1 MDYNNQDIIIAR
13 ATPVGKSALA
23 AIRLSGSKV
32 KNAAK
37 GIIKFSNLKPNNI
50 KYKKI
55 NSPTKKSIIDTS
67 MVSYYSAPKSFT
79 GEDMIEIFCHGNDII
94 VDNII
99 DEFLKKGARIAY
111 PGEFSYR
118 AFKNGKIDLL
128 QAESIA
134 AKINQNSKQYGVA
147 LQNIESGY
155 TSNQLVEL
163 REEIVHTLT
172 IIEHELDFNEE
183 EINHTSVKKI
193 QRTFKNIHQKINL
206 IIKYSLDLQKIE
218 RGYKV
223 VLVGLPN
230 VGKSTLFNR
239 LLGEDRAIVTN
250 IKGTTRDV
258 IESTLNYDGMPIS
271 LYDTAGYR
279 KTNNKIER
287 LGISKTL
294 DCAIKADIMVFIDD
308 INPKKQ
314 YDDLSA
320 AFPDFTKI
328 NTLYVKSKSDLKK
341 SSGVDASIIEV
352 SCKNDFGIDLLL
364 TNLLTKIKKSSVK
377 KTYNNVALCNT
388 RQMEVLKKI
397 DDLFV
402 NVLESFDEGLE
413 MDIIASQIKDSVYM
427 FEELLGKMTTEEV
440 LNNIFKGFCVGK

>member
-13 ATPVGKSALA
+13 ATPIGKSALA

-37 GIIKFSNLKPNNI
+37 GIIKFSNLRPNDI

-99 DEFLKKGARIAY
+99 DEFLKKGVRIAY

-155 TSNQLVEL
+155 TSNRLVEL

-183 EINHTSVKKI
+183 EINHTSVEKI
-193 QRTFKNIHQKINL
+193 Q
-206 IIKYSLDLQKIE
+206 
-218 RGYKV
+218 
-223 VLVGLPN
+223 
-230 VGKSTLFNR
+230 ST
-239 LLGEDRAIVTN
+239 
-250 IKGTTRDV
+250 
-258 IESTLNYDGMPIS
+258 
-271 LYDTAGYR
+271 
-279 KTNNKIER
+279 
-287 LGISKTL
+287 
-294 DCAIKADIMVFIDD
+294 
-308 INPKKQ
+308 
-314 YDDLSA
+314 
-320 AFPDFTKI
+320 
-328 NTLYVKSKSDLKK
+328 
-341 SSGVDASIIEV
+341 
-352 SCKNDFGIDLLL
+352 
-364 TNLLTKIKKSSVK
+364 
-377 KTYNNVALCNT
+377 
-388 RQMEVLKKI
+388 
-397 DDLFV
+397 
-402 NVLESFDEGLE
+402 
-413 MDIIASQIKDSVYM
+413 
-427 FEELLGKMTTEEV
+427 
-440 LNNIFKGFCVGK
+440 